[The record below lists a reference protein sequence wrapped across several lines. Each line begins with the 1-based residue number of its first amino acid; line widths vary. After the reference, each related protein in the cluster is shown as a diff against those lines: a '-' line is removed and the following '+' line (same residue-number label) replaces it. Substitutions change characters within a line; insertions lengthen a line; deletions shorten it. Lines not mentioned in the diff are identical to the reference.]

1 MRMNRRRVAGYGI
14 ASNLLIALLVAS
26 SGAVRSQSCNAICEH
41 YAHEQAMANSAQF
54 WEQYNRKLEIKHQR
68 RAEANRLDNAA
79 RASDYWGAIAID
91 NATWRWS
98 ISMQQLGA
106 TEAMS
111 AAVDACQAKECR
123 LVAVFKNTCIAPAY
137 GTEGRLFFAEDAS
150 ASAARRKAAA
160 ACEMTS
166 AHCITPEEQAV
177 CSGYRYVDS
186 NSDELGTGQKGL
198 SSKYRQYMR
207 GGGLIGILSPGLA
220 GKTAIQTPE
229 ATFDPFLIRLLSYP
243 EASRNT
249 PAEVGGASRV
259 MWGAVTASKQYGN
272 FGMAI
277 GPMEGIAVAESQ
289 RKCGQDDCDV
299 VATYNSGT
307 CIALA
312 APSEKNAPAS
322 VFFGKSRDEATAK
335 TQALSKC
342 VARHGGSCASV
353 LSHCM
358 PTSG

>member
-1 MRMNRRRVAGYGI
+1 MNRRRGAGYGI
-14 ASNLLIALLVAS
+14 ASNVLIALLVSS
-26 SGAVRSQSCNAICEH
+26 SGAVRSQSCDAICEH
-41 YAHEQAMANSAQF
+41 YAHEQAMADSAQF
-54 WEQYNRKLEIKHQR
+54 WEQYSRELEIKHQR

-91 NATWRWS
+91 NTTWRWS
-98 ISMQQLGA
+98 ISMQQPGA
-106 TEAMS
+106 TEAM
-111 AAVDACQAKECR
+111 AAAIDACQAKECR

-137 GTEGRLFFAEDAS
+137 GTEGRLLFAEDTS

-160 ACEMTS
+160 ACETTS
-166 AHCITPEEQAV
+166 AHCSTPEEQTV

-186 NSDELGTGQKGL
+186 NSGERGDGQKSL

-249 PAEVGGASRV
+249 PAKVVGTGRV
-259 MWGAVTASKQYGN
+259 MWGAITASKQYGN
-272 FGMAI
+272 FGMAM
-277 GPMEGIAVAESQ
+277 GPTEGIAVVESK
-289 RKCGQDDCDV
+289 RKCEQGDCDV
-299 VATYNSGT
+299 VATYSNGT

-312 APSEKNAPAS
+312 APSEKNAPAT
-322 VFFGKSRDEATAK
+322 VFFGKGRDEATAK
-335 TQALSKC
+335 SQALNKC
-342 VARHGGSCASV
+342 AALHGSSCAPA